1 MNRFDLAA
9 RARCLLVCAAA
20 AVGSLAHAEPAEPA
34 TWVGSVTIKDRPVA
48 VTLTLVR
55 PGAGTGAAETQWHYG
70 VPRNCGLVAE
80 YSGDREDGI
89 PVYSFK
95 GSNGGYCDQLLD
107 GYFSLRTE
115 AGMQATAT
123 VAGPSGK
130 AVESVRLKR
139 QPAAAGRP

>member
-9 RARCLLVCAAA
+9 GARWLLVCAAA
-20 AVGSLAHAEPAEPA
+20 VGGSLAHADPADPG
-34 TWVGSVTIKDRPVA
+34 TWVGSVTLKDRPVA

-55 PGAGTGAAETQWHYG
+55 PGAGTGETQLHYG
-70 VPRNCGLVAE
+70 VPRNCSLVAE
-80 YSGDREDGI
+80 YSGDREGGI

-107 GYFSLRTE
+107 GYFSLQTE
-115 AGMQATAT
+115 AGTQATAT
-123 VAGPSGK
+123 VAAPSGK

-139 QPAAAGRP
+139 QPAAAARP